1 MCTESMTERMTGQS
15 LGPSQSLFMFM
26 DMAGEI
32 KGIDGS
38 GRIGLEGS
46 DCFGKSHSF
55 GRSYLNQYSV
65 RISRAAGKGTRNG
78 LPCIVLNNRP

>member
-38 GRIGLEGS
+38 GRIGLFWEKPFLRVVILKPVFCQDIESG
-46 DCFGKSHSF
+46 GE
-55 GRSYLNQYSV
+55 
-65 RISRAAGKGTRNG
+65 RIA
-78 LPCIVLNNRP
+78 